1 MDLHNPIFSAGESLS
16 GVYLQG
22 LQIAFLRVAEQ
33 GGDAMIVPHAANVGV
48 SPQREDLTDDGH
60 PPQRAVNQF
69 HDVRVTHLLRKKT
82 TRGGFSLSSISKHS
96 GVCFII
102 LWFFF
107 FLHSETSRQE
117 DMTCS
122 FCVEILDKKQNL
134 RGGLRGMCPLLKQL
148 KYQMIH
154 WGGHR
159 IIRSETRRE
168 VMIAPTRKMDKNW
181 QRVSVWNF
189 EHFFFFFTFLL
200 LFKVH

>member
-102 LWFFF
+102 LWIFFF
-107 FLHSETSRQE
+107 CIVRHH
-117 DMTCS
+117 
-122 FCVEILDKKQNL
+122 DKKTWL
-134 RGGLRGMCPLLKQL
+134 
-148 KYQMIH
+148 
-154 WGGHR
+154 
-159 IIRSETRRE
+159 
-168 VMIAPTRKMDKNW
+168 A
-181 QRVSVWNF
+181 VSVWRFWIRNKTS
-189 EHFFFFFTFLL
+189 EGVCVGCARFLSN
-200 LFKVH
+200 

>member
-1 MDLHNPIFSAGESLS
+1 MADLHNLIFSAGGESLS

-22 LQIAFLRVAEQ
+22 LQIAFLRVTEQ

-102 LWFFF
+102 LWFLNFLFF
-107 FLHSETSRQE
+107 CTVRHHGKTMWLAVSEKQCSGWKFWIRNKTSEGVCVGCARFLS
-117 DMTCS
+117 
-122 FCVEILDKKQNL
+122 N
-134 RGGLRGMCPLLKQL
+134 
-148 KYQMIH
+148 
-154 WGGHR
+154 
-159 IIRSETRRE
+159 
-168 VMIAPTRKMDKNW
+168 
-181 QRVSVWNF
+181 
-189 EHFFFFFTFLL
+189 
-200 LFKVH
+200 